1 LNIHKNHF
9 LIKSLTIFL
18 KYLNMLLQ
26 GGKIMKKIMPLWLAL
41 LATFGLLSGC
51 GGSSS
56 SGNTDLSDPDIVNG
70 NDTYPITSGVWIL
83 ETRVPQDDGSHRI
96 KMVMTSHDTRNG
108 WLHQDCGSVLFST
121 KLPQPL
127 TPRISTYS
135 SICSIPSVAV
145 VGDYDYKIS
154 CGLSDWE
161 LHLRKVSDSPVF
173 EGSITVLIDGRTEM
187 SVDNAC
193 AEISFVETQTGEIK
207 DIWVRFH
214 EAAEQIQTSG
224 DRLMTFVFG
233 VSPQPGN
240 HEAGHFA
247 SNSDLRI
254 SQSQTF
260 LEEVLGQDSINSG
273 ILTITE
279 TDRFFFNGTFD
290 LSTALNTQITGS
302 IQFPFLR

>member
-1 LNIHKNHF
+1 
-9 LIKSLTIFL
+9 
-18 KYLNMLLQ
+18 
-26 GGKIMKKIMPLWLAL
+26 MKKMMQLWLAL
-41 LATFGLLSGC
+41 LATLGFLSGC

-56 SGNTDLSDPDIVNG
+56 SGKNELSDPNIVNG

-127 TPRISTYS
+127 TPKISTYS
-135 SICSIPSVAV
+135 SICSIPSVEV
-145 VGDYDYKIS
+145 VGENDYKIS
-154 CGLSDWE
+154 CGLSNSE

-173 EGSITVLIDGRTEM
+173 EGSITVLIDGRTKI

-193 AEISFVETQTGEIK
+193 AEISFIEAQTGEIK
-207 DIWVRFH
+207 DTWVRFH
-214 EAAEQIQTSG
+214 KAAEQIQTSG

-233 VSPQPGN
+233 SGPQSGN
-240 HEAGHFA
+240 HEIGHIA
-247 SNSDLRI
+247 SNSDIQI
-254 SQSQTF
+254 SQSQTL
-260 LEEVLGQDSINSG
+260 LEEVLGQDSINRG

-290 LSTALNTQITGS
+290 LSTALNAQTTGT
-302 IQFPFLR
+302 IQFPLLMVNSK